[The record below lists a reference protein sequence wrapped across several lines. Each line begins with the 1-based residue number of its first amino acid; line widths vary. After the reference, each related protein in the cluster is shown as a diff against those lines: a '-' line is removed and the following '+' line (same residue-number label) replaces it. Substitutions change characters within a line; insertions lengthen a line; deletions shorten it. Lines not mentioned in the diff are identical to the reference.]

1 MDTLPKTHCILN
13 EPKQLFQNN
22 AGINRQQVW
31 EKDRNKSIYMW
42 WFHIRNLGL
51 ISLYCMRLVFVK
63 KSRKQYLN
71 CF

>member
-31 EKDRNKSIYMW
+31 EKDRNKSIYT
-42 WFHIRNLGL
+42 
-51 ISLYCMRLVFVK
+51 
-63 KSRKQYLN
+63 
-71 CF
+71 